1 MLFHPSS
8 KEKSMKS
15 AGLAQMRLFAAAMIV
30 GPVLL
35 LGSSLAYVAGGGLAQ
50 DELGG
55 ALQVYAFVAL
65 TVVAIGIA
73 RAVEQALPRA
83 SAALLAF
90 AVLGCG
96 AGVGFG
102 IDSIH
107 AGLPGGT
114 GLEDADSAAATLA
127 LFLPGAIFPLS
138 FAALGLA
145 LWRARVSPRASGP
158 LLVAASLLFP
168 IANIPDSEALAVTAN
183 ALFVV
188 ALCPLGITWLR
199 QPRTIVGRGA
209 RIQSDSDEASARPA
223 QLVA

>member
-1 MLFHPSS
+1 M
-8 KEKSMKS
+8 EER
-15 AGLAQMRLFAAAMIV
+15 AGLAHVRLFAGAMIL

-35 LGSSLAYVAGGGLAQ
+35 LGSSIAFAAGGGLNE

-55 ALQVYAFVAL
+55 ALLVYAFVAM

-73 RAVEQALPRA
+73 RAVERALPRA

-107 AGLPGGT
+107 AALPGGT
-114 GLEDADSAAATLA
+114 DLEDADSAAGTVA
-127 LFLPGAIFPLS
+127 LMVPGAIFPLS
-138 FAALGLA
+138 FAALGVA
-145 LWRARVSPRASGP
+145 LWRARISPTPSGP

-168 IANIPDSEALAVTAN
+168 VANIPDSEAIAVTAN
-183 ALFVV
+183 ALFIV
-188 ALCPLGITWLR
+188 ALWPLGITWLR
-199 QPRTIVGRGA
+199 QPRLIAGRGA
-209 RIQSDSDEASARPA
+209 RVESESNEGSARPRRGFA
-223 QLVA
+223 

>member
-1 MLFHPSS
+1 M
-8 KEKSMKS
+8 E
-15 AGLAQMRLFAAAMIV
+15 AVGLAHVRLFAGAMLL
-30 GPVLL
+30 GPLL
-35 LGSSLAYVAGGGLAQ
+35 LLASSVAYVAGGGLSN

-73 RAVEQALPRA
+73 RAVERALPRA

-107 AGLPGGT
+107 AALPGGT
-114 GLEDADSAAATLA
+114 GLEDADSAAGTLA
-127 LFLPGAIFPLS
+127 LFVPGAIFPLS
-138 FAALGLA
+138 FAALGVA

-158 LLVAASLLFP
+158 LLIAASLLFP
-168 IANIPDSEALAVTAN
+168 IANIPDSEAIAVIAN

-188 ALCPLGITWLR
+188 ALWPLGITWLR
-199 QPRTIVGRGA
+199 QSRISVGRGA
-209 RIQSDSDEASARPA
+209 RIESDSNEGSARPA
-223 QLVA
+223 GQYA

>member
-1 MLFHPSS
+1 M
-8 KEKSMKS
+8 ETV
-15 AGLAQMRLFAAAMIV
+15 GLAHVRLFAGAMLF
-30 GPVLL
+30 GPLLL
-35 LGSSLAYVAGGGLAQ
+35 LGSSVAFVAGGGLNN

-73 RAVEQALPRA
+73 RAVERALPRA

-96 AGVGFG
+96 AGIGFG

-107 AGLPGGT
+107 AALPGGT
-114 GLEDADSAAATLA
+114 GLEDADSAAGTLA
-127 LFLPGAIFPLS
+127 LFVPGAIFPLS
-138 FAALGLA
+138 FAALGVA
-145 LWRARVSPRASGP
+145 LWRARVSPKASGP

-168 IANIPDSEALAVTAN
+168 IANIPDSEAIAVTAN

-188 ALCPLGITWLR
+188 ALWPLGITWLR
-199 QPRTIVGRGA
+199 QPRIIVGRGA
-209 RIQSDSDEASARPA
+209 RIESDSNERSARPA
-223 QLVA
+223 GQYA

>member
-1 MLFHPSS
+1 
-8 KEKSMKS
+8 MKS
-15 AGLAQMRLFAAAMIV
+15 VGLAQRRLFAGAMIL

-35 LGSSLAYVAGGGLAQ
+35 LASSVAFAAGGGLNE

-55 ALQVYAFVAL
+55 ALLVYAFVAM

-73 RAVEQALPRA
+73 RAVERALPRA

-96 AGVGFG
+96 GGVGFG

-107 AGLPGGT
+107 AALPGGT
-114 GLEDADSAAATLA
+114 GLEDADSAAAGLA
-127 LFLPGAIFPLS
+127 LFVPGAIFPLS
-138 FAALGLA
+138 FAALGVA

-158 LLVAASLLFP
+158 LLVAASMLFP
-168 IANIPDSEALAVTAN
+168 VANIPDSEAIAVTAN

-188 ALCPLGITWLR
+188 ALWPLGITWLR
-199 QPRTIVGRGA
+199 QPRIIVGRGA
-209 RIQSDSDEASARPA
+209 RVESDSNEGSARPA
-223 QLVA
+223 GQYA

>member
-1 MLFHPSS
+1 
-8 KEKSMKS
+8 MKS
-15 AGLAQMRLFAAAMIV
+15 VGLAQRRLFAGAMIL

-35 LGSSLAYVAGGGLAQ
+35 LGSSVAFAAGGGLNE
-50 DELGG
+50 DELGD
-55 ALQVYAFVAL
+55 ALLVYAFVAL

-73 RAVEQALPRA
+73 RAVERALPRA

-114 GLEDADSAAATLA
+114 GLEDADSAAGTLA
-127 LFLPGAIFPLS
+127 LFVPGAIFPLS
-138 FAALGLA
+138 FAALGVA

-168 IANIPDSEALAVTAN
+168 IANIPDSEAIAVTAN

-188 ALCPLGITWLR
+188 ALWPLGITWLR
-199 QPRTIVGRGA
+199 QPRIIVGRGA
-209 RIQSDSDEASARPA
+209 RIESDSNEGSARPA
-223 QLVA
+223 GQYA

>member
-1 MLFHPSS
+1 MQ
-8 KEKSMKS
+8 
-15 AGLAQMRLFAAAMIV
+15 AVGLAHRRLFAGAMIL
-30 GPVLL
+30 GPLLL
-35 LGSSLAYVAGGGLAQ
+35 LGSSVAYVAGGGLSN

-73 RAVEQALPRA
+73 RALEPALPRA
-83 SAALLAF
+83 SSALLAF

-107 AGLPGGT
+107 AALPGGT
-114 GLEDADSAAATLA
+114 GLEDADSAAGTLA
-127 LFLPGAIFPLS
+127 LFVPGAIFPLS
-138 FAALGLA
+138 FAALGVA
-145 LWRARVSPRASGP
+145 LWRTRVSPRAAGP

-168 IANIPDSEALAVTAN
+168 VANIPDSEAIAVAAN

-188 ALCPLGITWLR
+188 ALWPLGITWLR
-199 QPRTIVGRGA
+199 QPRTSVGRG
-209 RIQSDSDEASARPA
+209 SARPA
-223 QLVA
+223 GPYA

>member
-1 MLFHPSS
+1 
-8 KEKSMKS
+8 
-15 AGLAQMRLFAAAMIV
+15 MRLFAVAMIF

-35 LGSSLAYVAGGGLAQ
+35 LGSSIAFAAGGGLNE

-55 ALQVYAFVAL
+55 ALLVYAFVAM

-83 SAALLAF
+83 SAPLLAF

-107 AGLPGGT
+107 AALPGGT

-127 LFLPGAIFPLS
+127 LFVPGAIFPLS

-145 LWRARVSPRASGP
+145 LWRARVSPTPSGP

-168 IANIPDSEALAVTAN
+168 VANIPDSEAIAVTAN

-188 ALCPLGITWLR
+188 ALWPLGMTWLR
-199 QPRTIVGRGA
+199 QPRIIVRRGA
-209 RIQSDSDEASARPA
+209 RIESESDEGSARA
-223 QLVA
+223 RRRFA

>member
-1 MLFHPSS
+1 
-8 KEKSMKS
+8 MKS
-15 AGLAQMRLFAAAMIV
+15 VGLAQRRLFAGAMIL

-35 LGSSLAYVAGGGLAQ
+35 LASSVAFAAGGGLNE

-55 ALQVYAFVAL
+55 ALLVYAFVAM

-73 RAVEQALPRA
+73 RAVERALPRA

-96 AGVGFG
+96 GGVGFG

-107 AGLPGGT
+107 AALPGGT
-114 GLEDADSAAATLA
+114 GLEDADSAAAGLA
-127 LFLPGAIFPLS
+127 LFVPGAIFPLS
-138 FAALGLA
+138 FAALGVA

-168 IANIPDSEALAVTAN
+168 VANIPDSEAIAVTAN

-188 ALCPLGITWLR
+188 ALWPLGIAWLR
-199 QPRTIVGRGA
+199 ESQIIVGRGA
-209 RIQSDSDEASARPA
+209 RIESDSNEGSARPA
-223 QLVA
+223 GQYA

>member
-1 MLFHPSS
+1 M
-8 KEKSMKS
+8 ETV
-15 AGLAQMRLFAAAMIV
+15 GLAHVRLFAGAMLL
-30 GPVLL
+30 GPLLL
-35 LGSSLAYVAGGGLAQ
+35 LGSSVAFVAGGGLNN

-65 TVVAIGIA
+65 TVVAIGIT

-107 AGLPGGT
+107 AALPGGT
-114 GLEDADSAAATLA
+114 GLEDADSAAGTLA
-127 LFLPGAIFPLS
+127 LFVPGAIFPLS
-138 FAALGLA
+138 FAALGVA
-145 LWRARVSPRASGP
+145 LWRARVSPKASGP
-158 LLVAASLLFP
+158 ILIAASLLFP
-168 IANIPDSEALAVTAN
+168 IANIPDSEAIAVTAN

-188 ALCPLGITWLR
+188 ALWPLGMSWLR
-199 QPRTIVGRGA
+199 QPRIIVR
-209 RIQSDSDEASARPA
+209 QSA
-223 QLVA
+223 VA

>member
-1 MLFHPSS
+1 
-8 KEKSMKS
+8 MK
-15 AGLAQMRLFAAAMIV
+15 AQVGLAQMRLFAAAMIL

-35 LGSSLAYVAGGGLAQ
+35 LGSSVAFAAGGGFNQ

-55 ALQVYAFVAL
+55 ALLAYAFVAL

-73 RAVEQALPRA
+73 RAVERALPRA

-107 AGLPGGT
+107 AALPGGT
-114 GLEDADSAAATLA
+114 GLEDADSAAGTLA
-127 LFLPGAIFPLS
+127 LFVPGAIFPLS
-138 FAALGLA
+138 FAALGVA
-145 LWRARVSPRASGP
+145 LWRARVSPTPSGP

-168 IANIPDSEALAVTAN
+168 VANIPDSEAIAVAAN

-188 ALCPLGITWLR
+188 ALWPLGITWLR
-199 QPRTIVGRGA
+199 QPRIIVGRGA
-209 RIQSDSDEASARPA
+209 RIESDSNDGSARPA
-223 QLVA
+223 EQYA

>member
-1 MLFHPSS
+1 
-8 KEKSMKS
+8 MKS
-15 AGLAQMRLFAAAMIV
+15 VGLAQMRLFAGAMIL

-35 LGSSLAYVAGGGLAQ
+35 LGSSVAFAAGGGLNE

-55 ALQVYAFVAL
+55 ALLVYAFVAM

-73 RAVEQALPRA
+73 RAVERALPRA

-127 LFLPGAIFPLS
+127 LFVPGAIFPLS
-138 FAALGLA
+138 FAALGIA
-145 LWRARVSPRASGP
+145 LWRAHVTPKASGP

-168 IANIPDSEALAVTAN
+168 VANIPDSEAIAVTAN

-188 ALCPLGITWLR
+188 ALWPLGIAWLR
-199 QPRTIVGRGA
+199 QPQIIAGRGA
-209 RIQSDSDEASARPA
+209 RIESESNEGSVRARRQFA
-223 QLVA
+223 

>member
-1 MLFHPSS
+1 M
-8 KEKSMKS
+8 EER
-15 AGLAQMRLFAAAMIV
+15 AGLAHVRLFAGAMIL

-35 LGSSLAYVAGGGLAQ
+35 LGSSIAFAAGGGLNE

-55 ALQVYAFVAL
+55 ALLVYAFVAM

-73 RAVEQALPRA
+73 RAVERALPRA

-107 AGLPGGT
+107 AALPGGT
-114 GLEDADSAAATLA
+114 DLEDADSAAGTVA
-127 LFLPGAIFPLS
+127 LMVPGAIFPLS
-138 FAALGLA
+138 FAALGVA
-145 LWRARVSPRASGP
+145 LWRARVSPTPSGP

-168 IANIPDSEALAVTAN
+168 VANIPDSEAIAVTAN
-183 ALFVV
+183 ALFIV
-188 ALCPLGITWLR
+188 ALWPLGITWLR
-199 QPRTIVGRGA
+199 QPRLIAGRGA
-209 RIQSDSDEASARPA
+209 RVESESNEGSARPRRGFA
-223 QLVA
+223 

>member
-1 MLFHPSS
+1 
-8 KEKSMKS
+8 MK
-15 AGLAQMRLFAAAMIV
+15 AVGLAHVRLFAGAMIL

-35 LGSSLAYVAGGGLAQ
+35 LGSSVAFAAGGGLNE

-55 ALQVYAFVAL
+55 ALLVYAFVAL

-73 RAVEQALPRA
+73 RAVERALPRA

-107 AGLPGGT
+107 AALPGGT
-114 GLEDADSAAATLA
+114 GLEDADSAAGTLA
-127 LFLPGAIFPLS
+127 LFVPGAIFPLS
-138 FAALGLA
+138 FAALGVA

-168 IANIPDSEALAVTAN
+168 IANIPDSEAIAVTAN

-188 ALCPLGITWLR
+188 ALWPLGITWLR
-199 QPRTIVGRGA
+199 QPRIIVGRGA
-209 RIQSDSDEASARPA
+209 RIESESNEGSAHPA
-223 QLVA
+223 EQYA

>member
-1 MLFHPSS
+1 MNSV
-8 KEKSMKS
+8 
-15 AGLAQMRLFAAAMIV
+15 GLAQRRLFAGAMLL
-30 GPVLL
+30 GPALL
-35 LGSSLAYVAGGGLAQ
+35 LGSSVAYVTGGGLSN

-73 RAVEQALPRA
+73 REVERALPRA

-107 AGLPGGT
+107 AALPGGT
-114 GLEDADSAAATLA
+114 GLEEAESTAGTLA
-127 LFLPGAIFPLS
+127 LFVPGSIFPLS
-138 FAALGLA
+138 FAALGVA

-158 LLVAASLLFP
+158 ILVAASLLFP
-168 IANIPDSEALAVTAN
+168 IANIPDSEALAVIAN

-188 ALCPLGITWLR
+188 ALWPLGITWLR
-199 QPRTIVGRGA
+199 QSRITI
-209 RIQSDSDEASARPA
+209 EASARPA
-223 QLVA
+223 GQYA

>member
-1 MLFHPSS
+1 M
-8 KEKSMKS
+8 EERV
-15 AGLAQMRLFAAAMIV
+15 GIAQVRLFAGAMIL
-30 GPVLL
+30 GPLLL
-35 LGSSLAYVAGGGLAQ
+35 LGSSVAFAAGGGLNE

-55 ALQVYAFVAL
+55 ALLVYAFVAM

-107 AGLPGGT
+107 AALPGGT
-114 GLEDADSAAATLA
+114 ALEDADSAAATLA
-127 LFLPGAIFPLS
+127 LLVPGAIFPLS
-138 FAALGLA
+138 FAALGVA
-145 LWRARVSPRASGP
+145 LWRARVSPTASGL

-168 IANIPDSEALAVTAN
+168 VANIPDSEAIAVTAN

-188 ALCPLGITWLR
+188 ALWPLGITWLR
-199 QPRTIVGRGA
+199 QPRIIAGRGA
-209 RIQSDSDEASARPA
+209 GIERDSKRMRAAPA
-223 QLVA
+223 VEQAPRR

>member
-1 MLFHPSS
+1 
-8 KEKSMKS
+8 MKS
-15 AGLAQMRLFAAAMIV
+15 VGLAQMRLFAGAMIV

-35 LGSSLAYVAGGGLAQ
+35 LGSSVAFAAGGGLNE

-55 ALQVYAFVAL
+55 ALLVYAFVAL

-73 RAVEQALPRA
+73 RAVERALPRA

-96 AGVGFG
+96 AGIGFG

-107 AGLPGGT
+107 AALPGGT

-127 LFLPGAIFPLS
+127 LLVPGAIFPLS
-138 FAALGLA
+138 FAALGVA

-168 IANIPDSEALAVTAN
+168 IANIPDSEAIAVAAN

-188 ALCPLGITWLR
+188 ALWPLGITWLR
-199 QPRTIVGRGA
+199 QPRIIVGRGA
-209 RIQSDSDEASARPA
+209 RIESDSNEGPARPA
-223 QLVA
+223 GQYA

>member
-1 MLFHPSS
+1 M
-8 KEKSMKS
+8 EV
-15 AGLAQMRLFAAAMIV
+15 GLAQMRLFAGAMIL

-35 LGSSLAYVAGGGLAQ
+35 LGSSVAFAAGGGPNQ

-55 ALQVYAFVAL
+55 ALLVYAFVAL

-107 AGLPGGT
+107 AALPGGT
-114 GLEDADSAAATLA
+114 GLEDAESAAGTLA
-127 LFLPGAIFPLS
+127 LLVPGAIFPLS
-138 FAALGLA
+138 FAALGVA
-145 LWRARVSPRASGP
+145 LWRARVSPAASGP

-168 IANIPDSEALAVTAN
+168 VANIPDSEAIAVTAN

-188 ALCPLGITWLR
+188 ALWPLGITWLR
-199 QPRTIVGRGA
+199 QPRIIVARGA
-209 RIQSDSDEASARPA
+209 HIESEPNEGSARPA
-223 QLVA
+223 RRFA

>member
-1 MLFHPSS
+1 
-8 KEKSMKS
+8 MKS
-15 AGLAQMRLFAAAMIV
+15 VGLAQLRLFAAAMIL

-35 LGSSLAYVAGGGLAQ
+35 LGSSVAFAAGGGLNE

-55 ALQVYAFVAL
+55 ALLVYAFVAL
-65 TVVAIGIA
+65 TVVALGIA
-73 RAVEQALPRA
+73 RAVERALPRA

-114 GLEDADSAAATLA
+114 GLEDADSAAGTLA
-127 LFLPGAIFPLS
+127 LFVPGAIFPLS
-138 FAALGLA
+138 FAALGVA
-145 LWRARVSPRASGP
+145 LWRAGVSPRPSGP

-168 IANIPDSEALAVTAN
+168 IANIPDSEAIAVAAN
-183 ALFVV
+183 ALFIV
-188 ALCPLGITWLR
+188 ALWPLGITWLR
-199 QPRTIVGRGA
+199 RPRTRVAREA
-209 RIQSDSDEASARPA
+209 RIQSEPTQGSARPA
-223 QLVA
+223 RQLA

>member
-1 MLFHPSS
+1 V
-8 KEKSMKS
+8 
-15 AGLAQMRLFAAAMIV
+15 RLFAGAMIL

-35 LGSSLAYVAGGGLAQ
+35 LGSSVAFAAGGGLNE

-55 ALQVYAFVAL
+55 ALLVYAFVAM

-73 RAVEQALPRA
+73 RAVEPALPRA

-127 LFLPGAIFPLS
+127 LFVPGAIFPLS
-138 FAALGLA
+138 FAALGVA
-145 LWRARVSPRASGP
+145 LWRAHATPRPSGP

-168 IANIPDSEALAVTAN
+168 IANIPDSEAIAVTAN

-188 ALCPLGITWLR
+188 ALWPLGITWLR

>member
-1 MLFHPSS
+1 MDRL
-8 KEKSMKS
+8 
-15 AGLAQMRLFAAAMIV
+15 GLAQERLFAAAMIL

-35 LGSSLAYVAGGGLAQ
+35 LGSAVAFAAGGGLNE

-55 ALQVYAFVAL
+55 ALLVYAFVAM

-73 RAVEQALPRA
+73 RAVERALPRA

-107 AGLPGGT
+107 AALPGGT
-114 GLEDADSAAATLA
+114 GLEETDSAAATVA
-127 LFLPGAIFPLS
+127 LFIPGAIFPLS
-138 FAALGLA
+138 FAALGVA
-145 LWRARVSPRASGP
+145 LWRARVSPTASGP

-168 IANIPDSEALAVTAN
+168 VANIPDSEAIAVIAN

-188 ALCPLGITWLR
+188 ALWPLGITWLR
-199 QPRTIVGRGA
+199 QSRISAGGAGRIESESNAG
-209 RIQSDSDEASARPA
+209 SARSSRQFA
-223 QLVA
+223 

>member
-1 MLFHPSS
+1 
-8 KEKSMKS
+8 MKS
-15 AGLAQMRLFAAAMIV
+15 VGLAQMRLFAAAMIL
-30 GPVLL
+30 GPLL
-35 LGSSLAYVAGGGLAQ
+35 LLASSVAFAAGGGLNQ

-55 ALQVYAFVAL
+55 ALLVYAFVAL

-73 RAVEQALPRA
+73 RAVERALPRG

-107 AGLPGGT
+107 AALPGGT

-127 LFLPGAIFPLS
+127 LLVPGAIFPLS
-138 FAALGLA
+138 FAALGVA

-168 IANIPDSEALAVTAN
+168 IANIPDSEAIAVTAN

-188 ALCPLGITWLR
+188 ALWPLGITWLR
-199 QPRTIVGRGA
+199 QPRIIVGRGA
-209 RIQSDSDEASARPA
+209 RVESDSNEGSARPA
-223 QLVA
+223 GQYA

>member
-1 MLFHPSS
+1 
-8 KEKSMKS
+8 MKS
-15 AGLAQMRLFAAAMIV
+15 VGLAQRRLFAGAMIL

-35 LGSSLAYVAGGGLAQ
+35 LASSVAFVAGGGLNE

-55 ALQVYAFVAL
+55 ALLVYAFVAL

-73 RAVEQALPRA
+73 RAVERALPRA

-127 LFLPGAIFPLS
+127 LFVPGAIFPLS
-138 FAALGLA
+138 FAALGVA

-168 IANIPDSEALAVTAN
+168 IANIPDSEAIAVTAN

-188 ALCPLGITWLR
+188 ALWPLGITWLR
-199 QPRTIVGRGA
+199 QPRIIVGRGA
-209 RIQSDSDEASARPA
+209 RSESDSNEGSARPA
-223 QLVA
+223 GQYA

>member
-1 MLFHPSS
+1 M
-8 KEKSMKS
+8 E
-15 AGLAQMRLFAAAMIV
+15 AVGLAHVRLFAGAMLL
-30 GPVLL
+30 GPLLL
-35 LGSSLAYVAGGGLAQ
+35 LGSSVAFAAGGGLND

-65 TVVAIGIA
+65 TLVAIGIA
-73 RAVEQALPRA
+73 RAVERALPRA

-107 AGLPGGT
+107 AALPGGT
-114 GLEDADSAAATLA
+114 GLEEADSAAGTIA
-127 LFLPGAIFPLS
+127 LFVPGAIFPLS
-138 FAALGLA
+138 FAALGVA

-158 LLVAASLLFP
+158 LLIAASLLFP
-168 IANIPDSEALAVTAN
+168 IANIPGSEAMAVTAN

-188 ALCPLGITWLR
+188 ALWPLGITWLR
-199 QPRTIVGRGA
+199 RPRIIVGRGA
-209 RIQSDSDEASARPA
+209 HIESDSNEGSARPA
-223 QLVA
+223 GQYA

>member
-1 MLFHPSS
+1 
-8 KEKSMKS
+8 MKS
-15 AGLAQMRLFAAAMIV
+15 AGLAQMRLFAGAMIL

-35 LGSSLAYVAGGGLAQ
+35 LGSSIAFAAGGGLNE

-55 ALQVYAFVAL
+55 ALLVYAFVAM

-73 RAVEQALPRA
+73 RAVERALPRA

-107 AGLPGGT
+107 AALPGGT

-138 FAALGLA
+138 FAALGVA

-168 IANIPDSEALAVTAN
+168 VANIPDSEAIAVTAN

-199 QPRTIVGRGA
+199 QPRIIVGRGA
-209 RIQSDSDEASARPA
+209 RIESESNEGSARPA
-223 QLVA
+223 RRFA